1 MSLALAGGLSTP
13 EPPGNPQ
20 GCDFLQAKYSSYCS
34 IEYEGIILG
43 NPATSTDIALSWG
56 KYLWEENPLSI
67 LSSSQIDMN
76 FLL

>member
-13 EPPGNPQ
+13 DPPGNPQ

-43 NPATSTDIALSWG
+43 NPATSTDIALS
-56 KYLWEENPLSI
+56 
-67 LSSSQIDMN
+67 
-76 FLL
+76 